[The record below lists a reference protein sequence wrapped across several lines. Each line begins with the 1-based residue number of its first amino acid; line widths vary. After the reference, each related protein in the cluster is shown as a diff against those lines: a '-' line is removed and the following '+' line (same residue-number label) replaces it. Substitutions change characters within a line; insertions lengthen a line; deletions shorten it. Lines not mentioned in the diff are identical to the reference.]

1 MGGRDTAGRG
11 DLACGAEWT
20 PCRPPTTSRRGS
32 WSSAEWAAASGKLNS
47 RADRGGGLVRLRLVH
62 LESWDALQR
71 RPMGGMVVA
80 CGRRGLARELAD
92 RDKSSA
98 RQGRA

>member
-1 MGGRDTAGRG
+1 MGGRDIAGRG

-32 WSSAEWAAASGKLNS
+32 RAAASGKLNS